1 MPYDSNYKRNK
12 NLHWY
17 QIQKFYVI
25 FLSIRRINDFSEFNK
40 EMCKIHSVHVYNLY
54 SGTRE
59 MQISIKNY
67 AIQLSCKFNNS
78 AWCYPPP
85 FRLLRISTNM
95 RSTRKTIISPFW
107 CLWGLGTRLTIYVVV
122 SLYRTYAMVKFCRC
136 VILVVIVVLDLL
148 SCCVHVLFAPHD
160 VHLYVL
166 SCVIPFITWYMSV

>member
-1 MPYDSNYKRNK
+1 MWSNSGV
-12 NLHWY
+12 LQH
-17 QIQKFYVI
+17 Q
-25 FLSIRRINDFSEFNK
+25 
-40 EMCKIHSVHVYNLY
+40 LY

-59 MQISIKNY
+59 MQISMKNY

-85 FRLLRISTNM
+85 FRLLRISTNK
-95 RSTRKTIISPFW
+95 RSTRKTILSPFW

-166 SCVIPFITWYMSV
+166 SCVIPWRFDFHLLYEEKSCRVSVVIDYAATTCFCKKSKRRS